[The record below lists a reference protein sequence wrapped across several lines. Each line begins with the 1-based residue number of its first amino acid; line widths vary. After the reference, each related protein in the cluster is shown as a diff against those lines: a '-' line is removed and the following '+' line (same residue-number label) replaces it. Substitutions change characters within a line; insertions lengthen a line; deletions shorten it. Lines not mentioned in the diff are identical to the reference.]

1 MRVLMVSKAC
11 VLKAYRKKLEE
22 LAKLGAEMFLVVPRY
37 WRDERGVLPLE
48 EGAEGYRLLVDNLVF
63 NGNYHLHF
71 YLRLPFYMWDIKPEL
86 VHIDEEPYNL
96 ATFQAMA
103 LARGIG
109 AKTLFF
115 TWQNLYRRYPPPFS
129 WFEQYNYRHSSW
141 AIAGNQEAIE
151 VLRKKGYRKN
161 ISLIPQFGVDEETFK
176 PGHQRER
183 GRPFTVGYVGRLVE
197 EKGIHLLLKAMAGI
211 SGEWELLMLGTG
223 PKRRELEKLASD
235 LKISQR
241 TRFFSFLP
249 SSQLP
254 EFYRQLDLL
263 VLPSITKPNW
273 KEQFGRVLIEAMA
286 CGVPVVGST
295 CGEIPNV
302 IGDAGLIF
310 PEGNVEA
317 LRESILK
324 LMADEELLRS
334 LARKGRE
341 RVLEKFTQK
350 AVASRTFDV
359 YCKIMGGAE
368 HGP

>member
-1 MRVLMVSKAC
+1 MVSKAC
-11 VLKAYRKKLEE
+11 VLRAYRRKLEE

-37 WRDERGVLPLE
+37 WRDERGTLPLE
-48 EGAEGYRLLVDNLVF
+48 EGAEGYRMLVDDLIF

-71 YLRLPFYMWDIKPEL
+71 YPRLPLYIREIRPEL

-96 ATFQAMA
+96 ATFQAMV
-103 LARGIG
+103 LTMRIG
-109 AKTLFF
+109 ARALFF

-129 WFEQYNYRHSSW
+129 WFERYNYRRSSW
-141 AIAGNQEAIE
+141 AIAGNMEAME
-151 VLRKKGYRKN
+151 VLRRKGYRKPV
-161 ISLIPQFGVDEETFK
+161 SVIPQFGVDEETFT
-176 PGHQRER
+176 PGPVRGK

-197 EKGIHLLLKAMAGI
+197 EKGVHLLLRAMAGI
-211 SGEWELLMLGTG
+211 RGDWELLILGTG
-223 PKRRELEKLASD
+223 PKRRELEELASE
-235 LKISQR
+235 LGIASR
-241 TRFFSFLP
+241 TSFFSFMP

-254 EFYRQLDLL
+254 DFYRRLDLL

-310 PEGNVEA
+310 PEGDPEA

-324 LMADEELLRS
+324 LMADEGLRLH

-350 AVASRTFDV
+350 AIASQTFEV
-359 YCKIMGGAE
+359 YQRIIREG
-368 HGP
+368 